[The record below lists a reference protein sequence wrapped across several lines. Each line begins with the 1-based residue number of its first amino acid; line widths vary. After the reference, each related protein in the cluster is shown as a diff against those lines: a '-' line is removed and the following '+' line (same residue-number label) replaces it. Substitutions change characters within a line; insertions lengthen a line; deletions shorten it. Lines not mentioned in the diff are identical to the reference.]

1 MVDSYS
7 FGRIVISG
15 KSYASDLI
23 IYPDRVDPSW
33 WRETGHYLSL
43 VDIRSIFDEDFEVLI
58 VGTGYWGLMKVGE
71 EVIQHAKSLGIE
83 IIIEKTK
90 KAVDEFNRIFDRKKT
105 IAAFH
110 LTC

>member
-7 FGRIVISG
+7 FGRMTISG
-15 KSYASDLI
+15 DDYTSDLI
-23 IYPDRVDPSW
+23 IYPDRIKPSW
-33 WRETGHYLSL
+33 WRKAGHYLCL
-43 VDIRSIFDEDFEVLI
+43 EDIQDVFDEDFDVLI
-58 VGTGYWGLMKVGE
+58 LGTGYLGLMKVDE
-71 EVIQHAKSLGIE
+71 EVIRHAKSLGID

-90 KAVDEFNRIFDRKKT
+90 KAVEVLNRMPAQKKI

>member
-1 MVDSYS
+1 VVDSYS
-7 FGRIVISG
+7 FGRIAISG

-23 IYPDRVDPSW
+23 IYPDRIDPQW

-43 VDIRSIFDEDFEVLI
+43 VDIRNIFDENFEVLI
-58 VGTGYWGLMKVGE
+58 VGTGYLGLMKVDE
-71 EVIQHAKSLGIE
+71 EVIRHAKSLGIE

-90 KAVDEFNRIFDRKKT
+90 KAVDEFNRICDRKKT